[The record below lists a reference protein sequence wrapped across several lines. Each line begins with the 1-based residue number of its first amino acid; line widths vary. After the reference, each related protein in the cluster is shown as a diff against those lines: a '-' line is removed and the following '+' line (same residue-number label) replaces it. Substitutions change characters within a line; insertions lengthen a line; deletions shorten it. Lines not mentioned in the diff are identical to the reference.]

1 MRARSSQRPFR
12 LPSWRAAHLWVALT
26 LLNATTK
33 NMACMWNIRRS
44 TPSACCQSCAMCFG
58 KPNCALGAPVVV
70 TSGFRNPDP
79 QLYGGRCLG
88 ILPPKVHG
96 GRYLHSGVSKSKLIA
111 FMRTQ
116 SQVGGLGCYPG
127 RKFIHVDIRG
137 RPNGYKRPVQ
147 FKGC

>member
-1 MRARSSQRPFR
+1 MEHKKVNTFCL
-12 LPSWRAAHLWVALT
+12 LPKLRYVLWKAEL
-26 LLNATTK
+26 
-33 NMACMWNIRRS
+33 R
-44 TPSACCQSCAMCFG
+44 FG
-58 KPNCALGAPVVV
+58 RPVVV
-70 TSGFRNPDP
+70 TSGFRNPIHN
-79 QLYGGRCLG
+79 YMVGGAWGSYHQKCMAAD
-88 ILPPKVHG
+88 IFIP
-96 GRYLHSGVSKSKLIA
+96 GVSKSKLIA